1 MVELIAT
8 IALLSVVLVVVYEG
22 IDSLTNAA
30 MGTDTRL
37 VNLNEARVLMGA
49 ASKDIRT
56 AGRLQAGAAAFTV
69 AKDNEITFYAN
80 LLPNPTVLAPRQI
93 HIYVDSQNRLVE
105 EVRAPDASSVAP
117 NYTYTDPSN
126 LPTIRFVGRY
136 IANDAAHPIFTYN
149 DINRAPI
156 TPTPLSAQNLL
167 AIKSVQIQLMIRKS
181 AYRNTGVSTLINTVR
196 LPNIDYAAVIG

>member
-30 MGTDTRL
+30 MGTDSRL
-37 VNLNEARVLMGA
+37 ANLNEARVLMGA

-56 AGRLQAGAAAFTV
+56 AGRLQAGAAAFTM
-69 AKDNEITFYAN
+69 AKDNEVMFYAN
-80 LLPNPTVLAPRQI
+80 LLPNPTVVAPRQI

-117 NYTYTDPSN
+117 NYTYVDPSN
-126 LPTIRFVGRY
+126 PPTVRFVGRY
-136 IANDAAHPIFTYN
+136 IANDATHPIFTYN
-149 DINRAPI
+149 DINRAKL

-167 AIKSVQIQLMIRKS
+167 AIKTVQIQLMIRKS
-181 AYRNTGVSTLINTVR
+181 AYRNIGVSTLVNTVR
-196 LPNIDYAAVIG
+196 LPNIDYSAVIG